1 MVRKVS
7 VDGPFCFGA
16 GHLRAISPGIVSSL
30 AFSGPDPSSGSSC
43 LAAGSFSGSVGL
55 YDPSSSTPLIELLA
69 PSQRGGVT
77 KVRVLRPLAGLCE
90 TDACM
95 QKRQVLFH
103 PLSPHLLF
111 AASRQSSNLDVWDL
125 RNTSRTSSSGRLPRN
140 GRTNQ
145 RLGFDIDPTGTWLA
159 AGDQVF
165 NHVAIVYSGQRT
177 DKVRARRT
185 VPSPFSARSPCLTR
199 SSQSPRSR

>member
-77 KVRVLRPLAGLCE
+77 KVRVLRPLAGLSARL
-90 TDACM
+90 TLAC
-95 QKRQVLFH
+95 KNGR
-103 PLSPHLLF
+103 
-111 AASRQSSNLDVWDL
+111 SSSTRSLP
-125 RNTSRTSSSGRLPRN
+125 TSSSLHLASRRTSTCGICATPRARAAAGACPATG
-140 GRTNQ
+140 GRTSGWVSTSTP
-145 RLGFDIDPTGTWLA
+145 RALGWRPVIRYLTTLLSSIRDS
-159 AGDQVF
+159 V
-165 NHVAIVYSGQRT
+165 
-177 DKVRARRT
+177 
-185 VPSPFSARSPCLTR
+185 LTR
-199 SSQSPRSR
+199 YAPAGRCRLRFQRAAPA